1 MIEEVL
7 NRHAADVQA
16 ALDGYLQK
24 QNADYDI
31 VIEAM
36 RYSALCGGKRIR
48 PALLL
53 EFYGLFGGR
62 VQDAM
67 PFACAL
73 EMIHTYS
80 LIHDD
85 LPCMDNDDLRRGKPA
100 CHIAFPENIAL
111 LAGDAL
117 LTRAFEIAA
126 AAALGAVPPQNAL
139 RALALLAKHAG
150 VRGMIGGQVIDLQN
164 EGKTVRAEQVCEMYA
179 LKTGALL
186 RLTAQMA
193 AALADVTGRR
203 LALAEEYCANIGL
216 AFQIVDDL
224 LDIEGDAKLLG
235 KPVGSDAREEKSTL
249 VSLIGIAGAKE
260 TVRQLSDGAKALARE
275 LGSDT
280 LEELVDYLLHRK
292 H

>member
-1 MIEEVL
+1 MIEERL
-7 NRHAADVQA
+7 QHHADAVQA

-24 QNADYDI
+24 QDPDYDI

-36 RYSALCGGKRIR
+36 RYSALNGGKRIR

-53 EFYGLFGGR
+53 EFYTLFGGR
-62 VQDAM
+62 AEDAM

-85 LPCMDNDDLRRGKPA
+85 LPCMDNDDMRRGKPA

-117 LTRAFEIAA
+117 LTKAFEIAA
-126 AAALGAVPPQNAL
+126 APGGLPAANVL
-139 RALALLAKHAG
+139 RALQLLAKHAG
-150 VRGMIGGQVIDLQN
+150 VSGMLGGQVIDLQN
-164 EGKTVRAEQVCEMYA
+164 EGKAVSADLVRKMYA

-186 RLTAQMA
+186 KLAAQIA
-193 AALADVTGRR
+193 AALAGVEGRR
-203 LALAEEYCANIGL
+203 LEQAELYCENIGL

-224 LDIEGDAKLLG
+224 LDIEGDAQLLG

-249 VSLIGIAGAKE
+249 VSLIGVTQAKE
-260 TVRQLSDGAKALARE
+260 TVQQLSAAAKAQARE
-275 LGSDT
+275 LGSSA
-280 LEELVDYLLHRK
+280 LEEIVDFLLHRD